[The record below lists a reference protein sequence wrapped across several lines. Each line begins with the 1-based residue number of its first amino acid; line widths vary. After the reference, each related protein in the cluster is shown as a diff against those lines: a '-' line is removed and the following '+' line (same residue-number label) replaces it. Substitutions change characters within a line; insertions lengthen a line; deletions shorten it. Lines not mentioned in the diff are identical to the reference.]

1 VNALGSGPVVL
12 LVGIPR
18 HVALLLLGARFAG
31 ALLHLLDLLLRAL
44 LLVLLRL
51 ALRVELLHL
60 ELLGL
65 LLRLHLLL
73 PQGLLLLH
81 QLHLLQLLGLRRL
94 RGALLHL
101 LLRAQGLLLLQ
112 L

>member
-1 VNALGSGPVVL
+1 MNELGSGPVVL

-18 HVALLLLGARFAG
+18 HGALQLLGPRFAG
-31 ALLHLLDLLLRAL
+31 ALLHLLDL

-94 RGALLHL
+94 RRALLHL
-101 LLRAQGLLLLQ
+101 LLRAQGLLLLLQ